1 LEARGELYWGGTDLE
16 GVPTLTWLIGKH
28 LPSNQCPKRFVRFF
42 VCQIERGLRTS
53 PQYPNSMF
61 NIFVEL
67 TDAGLHS
74 IDGNVAALLQPIL
87 MKNYPKVRKGMFVF
101 PVNWFVQLCWN
112 TVLKPLISSLQPDIE
127 DKICPLY
134 GDFRPQ
140 LFARFSPDQVE
151 VAFGGN
157 LNLANCQPPTI
168 LAYKSLTLDAVLESQ
183 RSSKVESVS
192 ALHAAQYLASE
203 KLQLHSEDA
212 DDILRRHRGHPVTT
226 ANGRHSAAHMKSDS
240 FTKVKASGRGRWILF
255 LSLVFYYCL
264 FWHCCS
270 WWIHCMLGVCALFFI
285 LKYKRTDLGL
295 DFIVAGE
302 KGDATMLP
310 ERDHGVVL
318 RRLERERFQEP
329 GLACTD
335 RDAAR
340 CDDAGDLVDDGDP
353 AAPGS
358 AGALLEWT
366 AGWLGDYA
374 ARCGM

>member
-1 LEARGELYWGGTDLE
+1 
-16 GVPTLTWLIGKH
+16 
-28 LPSNQCPKRFVRFF
+28 
-42 VCQIERGLRTS
+42 
-53 PQYPNSMF
+53 MF

-87 MKNYPKVRKGMFVF
+87 VKNYPKVRKGMFVF

-157 LNLANCQPPTI
+157 LVLADCPPPTV
-168 LAYKSLTLDAVLESQ
+168 LDYKSLTLDAVLESQ

-203 KLQLHSEDA
+203 KLQLHSGVA
-212 DDILRRHRGHPVTT
+212 DDILRQHRGHPVAT
-226 ANGRHSAAHMKSDS
+226 ANGHHSAVRMEPGA
-240 FTKVKASGRGRWILF
+240 FTKVKASGRGRLTLC
-255 LSLVFYYCL
+255 LSVVFYLCL
-264 FWHCCS
+264 FWHWYS
-270 WWIHCMLGVCALFFI
+270 WWIHCMLGICALCFI
-285 LKYKRTDLGL
+285 LKYTRIELGL
-295 DFIVAGE
+295 YCIVC
-302 KGDATMLP
+302 GDDGDPRMP
-310 ERDHGVVL
+310 EERDYGVLL

-329 GLACTD
+329 GFVGKDCD
-335 RDAAR
+335 SHAAR
-340 CDDAGDLVDDGDP
+340 SDDACHTVDDGDP

-358 AGALLEWT
+358 AAAVLESA

>member
-1 LEARGELYWGGTDLE
+1 
-16 GVPTLTWLIGKH
+16 
-28 LPSNQCPKRFVRFF
+28 
-42 VCQIERGLRTS
+42 
-53 PQYPNSMF
+53 MF

-151 VAFGGN
+151 IAFGGN
-157 LNLANCQPPTI
+157 LNLAICPPPTI

-203 KLQLHSEDA
+203 KLKLHSEDA
-212 DDILRRHRGHPVTT
+212 DDIFGRHRGHPVT
-226 ANGRHSAAHMKSDS
+226 ASVDGRHSTAHMEPDA
-240 FTKVKASGRGRWILF
+240 FTKAKASGRGRWPLF
-255 LSLVFYYCL
+255 LSAVLFLCL
-264 FWHCCS
+264 FWHCYS
-270 WWIHCMLGVCALFFI
+270 WWIHCMLGMVALVFI
-285 LKYKRTDLGL
+285 LKFTRIDLGL
-295 DFIVAGE
+295 DIAAGVE
-302 KGDATMLP
+302 GMP
-310 ERDHGVVL
+310 HERDHGML
-318 RRLERERFQEP
+318 RRRLERERFQEP
-329 GLACTD
+329 GLAVGKD
-335 RDAAR
+335 GDSRRAAR
-340 CDDAGDLVDDGDP
+340 CDDACGADDDGDP
-353 AAPGS
+353 AAAGS
-358 AGALLEWT
+358 AGAVVEWA